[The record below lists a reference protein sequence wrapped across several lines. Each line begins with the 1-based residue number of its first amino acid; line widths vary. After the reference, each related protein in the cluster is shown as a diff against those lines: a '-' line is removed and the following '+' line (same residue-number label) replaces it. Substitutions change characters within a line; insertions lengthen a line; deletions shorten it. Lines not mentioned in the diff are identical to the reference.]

1 MKNILSDD
9 IMLIGK
15 ESENYPF
22 LLREIGSAPQQL
34 FVRGNHQLLSATL
47 LIAVVGTRKISDYGR
62 QVIRTLV
69 PPLVRSGAVIVS
81 GLAYGVDSVAHEIA
95 LDHGGKCIAVLAG
108 GVDIIYPREHHGLAK
123 KILNSGGAIISEHEP
138 GTASL
143 KQYFPAR
150 NRIISGLCRATIII
164 EAQEESGSLITAKFA
179 LEQNREVYAVPGSI
193 FEENQRGTNRLI
205 AEGAYPLLS
214 AEALMSQL
222 NLTAT
227 PEQQIIP
234 LLNFDSEEEKT
245 LYEFLREP
253 QSLDELHQ
261 KSELPTTT
269 LNQLISLMELKGM
282 VMNISGSKY
291 SRK

>member
-1 MKNILSDD
+1 MH
-9 IMLIGK
+9 IGR

-22 LLREIGSAPQQL
+22 LLREIGSAPKQL
-34 FVRGNHQLLSATL
+34 YVRGNHQLLSASL

-62 QVIRTLV
+62 QVIQSII

-81 GLAYGVDSVAHEIA
+81 GLAFGVDSVAHEIA
-95 LDHGGKCIAVLAG
+95 LEHGGKCIAVLAG
-108 GVDIIYPREHHGLAK
+108 GVDTIYPREHHGLAK
-123 KILNSGGAIISEHEP
+123 KILSSGGTIISEHEP
-138 GTASL
+138 GTQSL

-150 NRIISGLCRATIII
+150 NRIISGLSRATIII

-193 FEENQRGTNRLI
+193 FEENQRGTNTLI

-222 NLTAT
+222 NLTLT

-261 KSELPTTT
+261 KSDIPTTA

-282 VMNISGSKY
+282 VMNVSGSKY